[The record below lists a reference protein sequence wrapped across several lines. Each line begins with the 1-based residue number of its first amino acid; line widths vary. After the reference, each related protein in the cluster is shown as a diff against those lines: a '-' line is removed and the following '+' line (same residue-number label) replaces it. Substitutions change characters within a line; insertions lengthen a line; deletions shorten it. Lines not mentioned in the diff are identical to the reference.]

1 MQTKTTTLSEAAF
14 VQGAPTQPVRGRD
27 SADKGFSQCLAD
39 KQRQSEASVQPRTK
53 ADKKDAGK
61 RTERQTD
68 SLSDD
73 KEATSA
79 PERVD
84 QPMAGASDAVQARP
98 PEAVLPE
105 AGGQSNVFLPPV
117 ALTLSLALTNEALAT
132 DSTVGATVPARA
144 DSGQF
149 MPDWQVIAAGGQ
161 LNSTVNAAALLA
173 EVAEQLPVV
182 QSLDQ
187 AGRSALPTPTVTVLA
202 ADAQGL
208 AGPEQA
214 AGEAKAVL
222 TAGPVELAGTGEQA
236 VRSASPE
243 QTQARPTAEAQAGR
257 ESRPVLAA
265 TLATPLTAKRDAN
278 QANGAVPEVVSA
290 PPTVE
295 RIAGATAG
303 QTDAQLQQFDE
314 AGPQEPLPQPAKP
327 TEGQA
332 GVFNLAA
339 AQAPVEVVNYGVVA
353 SPQEKAGIDARE
365 VLRQVADQVRFV
377 RRPGVEEMTMRLN
390 PEALGEV
397 TVKLMLEGGRLTAR
411 FHADNPEVRQV
422 LENSLQQ
429 LKLELSTAGLK
440 VHDVG
445 VYAGLDNPLS
455 QHQGERGQAWAG
467 MTGGDKRKAEAHDAA
482 AQLELQTANSSTDD
496 ELAVDYR
503 I

>member
-208 AGPEQA
+208 AGP
-214 AGEAKAVL
+214 
-222 TAGPVELAGTGEQA
+222 VELAGTGEQA

-243 QTQARPTAEAQAGR
+243 QTQAVPTAEAQAGR

-467 MTGGDKRKAEAHDAA
+467 MTGGEKRKAEAHDAA